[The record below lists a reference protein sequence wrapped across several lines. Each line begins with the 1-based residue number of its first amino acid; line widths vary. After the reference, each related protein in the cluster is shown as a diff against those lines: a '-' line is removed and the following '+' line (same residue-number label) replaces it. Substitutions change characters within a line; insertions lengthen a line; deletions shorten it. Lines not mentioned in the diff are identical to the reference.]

1 MEAPLKNL
9 LDFDQEGLQLF
20 FQGLGEKPYRAQQ
33 VLKWIHQIGVKDI
46 DMMSNLSKSL
56 RTKLKSVAHIELP
69 EIVFEQLSDDG
80 TQKWLLRLNDGNCIE
95 TVFIPEI
102 SRGTL
107 CVSSQVGCVVNCSF
121 CSTAQQGFNRN
132 LTVAE
137 IIGQV
142 WLAVRSLSDGSL
154 RHDHTVSNIV
164 MMGMGEPLLNF
175 DNVVKAMNLMMDD
188 FAYGFSK
195 RRVTLSTSG
204 VVPALRRLSEIS
216 EVALAISLHA
226 PNDELRDRLVPI
238 NKKYPLAELLEVCQ
252 NYFKEDSRR
261 RITMEYVMLEGVND
275 QPEHARQLIKILKGI
290 PVKVNLIPFNPFPN
304 TIYRRSSLPII
315 ENFKNILMKAGLN
328 TITRKIRGEDID
340 AACGQL
346 VGRVQDRSYRSRDRQ
361 KMIPIVLESSA

>member
-1 MEAPLKNL
+1 MEASLKNL

-20 FQGLGEKPYRAQQ
+20 FQELGEKPYRAQQ
-33 VLKWIHQIGVKDI
+33 ILKWIHQVGIKDI

-56 RTKLKSVAHIELP
+56 RIKLKSIAQIALP
-69 EIVFEQLSDDG
+69 EIVFEQLSEDG
-80 TQKWLLRLNDGNCIE
+80 TKKWLLRLNDGNCIE
-95 TVFIPEI
+95 SVFIPEI
-102 SRGTL
+102 NRGTL
-107 CVSSQVGCVVNCSF
+107 CVSSQVGCALNCSF

-142 WLAVRSLSDGSL
+142 WLAVRNLSGGSL
-154 RHDHTVSNIV
+154 RHDHTISNIV

-204 VVPALRRLSEIS
+204 IVPGLQRLSEIS

-226 PNDELRDRLVPI
+226 PNDELRNRLVPI
-238 NKKYPLAELLEVCQ
+238 NKKYPLAELLEVCR
-252 NYFKEDSRR
+252 NYFKGDNRR

-275 QPEHARQLIKILKGI
+275 QPEHARQLIKILQGI

-304 TIYRRSSLPII
+304 TIYSRSSFPVI
-315 ENFKNILMKAGLN
+315 ENFKNILVKAGLN
-328 TITRKIRGEDID
+328 TITRKTRGEDID

-346 VGRVQDRSYRSRDRQ
+346 VGRVQDKSYHSKVRQ
-361 KMIPIVLESSA
+361 KMIPILRESSA